1 MTTAKNDIFIF
12 FTGLNWLL
20 WCERNRWGGL
30 WWEGRGRKMSKFL
43 AGGGYFTYS
52 PSMENPIYIYIY
64 MYIYIY
70 IYILYIYIYKKNL
83 ANRMLHTMRLLRVHH
98 IHHLPNRSSYFCKI
112 WALCVSQNFI
122 TSGTCFLIPN
132 DVRSISRSSLI
143 KHH

>member
-1 MTTAKNDIFIF
+1 MLERHPQCICGPWSAGSPQVLWRLWAKPISN
-12 FTGLNWLL
+12 
-20 WCERNRWGGL
+20 
-30 WWEGRGRKMSKFL
+30 FL
-43 AGGGYFTYS
+43 KVFKTWKCCV
-52 PSMENPIYIYIY
+52 YIYIY
-64 MYIYIY
+64 MYIYIYIY

-98 IHHLPNRSSYFCKI
+98 IHHVPNRSSYFCKI